1 MESKDILMCPMC
13 ASTQLTA
20 NKKGFNGAKA
30 SAGMLLAGP
39 IGLTLGA
46 GGSRDIEITCLS
58 CGETFKPG
66 EGANSLDEIAIKKE
80 KLKTRKQ
87 EEWARKVMGKVIL
100 FVILIIVCIV
110 AYNMY
115 TNIG

>member
-1 MESKDILMCPMC
+1 MESKNVLMCPIC
-13 ASTQLTA
+13 TSTSLSA

-46 GGSRDIEITCLS
+46 SGSKEIEITCLN

-66 EGANSLDEIAIKKE
+66 EGANSEDELSIKKQQ
-80 KLKTRKQ
+80 LISRK
-87 EEWARKVMGKVIL
+87 ESERSSKITGKVIL
-100 FVILIIVCIV
+100 FILLIIVCIV